1 MLKVVATESL
11 TTLIKETIPD
21 RVFDK
26 DAMDSAIGKSSLPND
41 LLHEEF
47 KRTVQK
53 NKLYNNFLG
62 EGFYG
67 AIVPPVIE
75 RCFFTNPGWYTAY
88 TPYQG
93 EISQGRLTGLA
104 IFQEMIR
111 NLTGMDVSG
120 SSLLDEASAAAEA
133 MILAFNH
140 SNKKY
145 KRFLVDEDVFNASH
159 RVCVTSAE
167 PLGIEV
173 VKEKITKATNFD
185 GVFGVLL
192 QNPDSLG
199 RVHDLTDLIKDIK
212 ATNPNIIVSVAA
224 DVASLLLCKSPGA
237 MGADLCLGNTQRF
250 GVPMGFGGPAAA
262 FLACK
267 KEHLRKLPGRIV
279 GFSKDSQGDQ
289 VIRMALQTREQHIRR
304 EKATSNIC
312 TAQALLANMAAF
324 YAVYHKESG
333 LKEISTRIHFLAQY
347 LVKGLD
353 RLGLKVLEKNNIFDT
368 VVVEFK
374 GESERNAAVD
384 LFAKNEHNV
393 RKIGKNRLGIS
404 CDESKTVGCITK
416 VLELFEEHLGKKI
429 EVADLT
435 RLSYSV
441 SISAE
446 ARREATKIFSH
457 KIFHQIKG
465 EHEMMRFLK
474 YLENMDIHLTKSMIT
489 LGSCTM
495 KLNSAVEMIP
505 LTWPELNLHPYV
517 PENQSLGYT
526 HMINELTEFLKS
538 ATKMDSVSYNSN
550 SGAAGEYAGL
560 MAIRN
565 YQRSIDQGHRKIC
578 LIPSSAHGTNPASA
592 AKAGFDCVIV
602 ASDEKGEIDLVDLKE
617 KCEQYKANIS
627 CLMVTYPSTHGV
639 YENTIRQAIDLV
651 HSAGGQVYM
660 DGANMN
666 AQVGLTSPG
675 YLGADVCH
683 LNLHKTFCIPHGGGG
698 PGMGPICVKKHL
710 APFCPS
716 LKDGAQTGPISSSE
730 FSSASILSISY
741 LYMKAM
747 GNKGLRN
754 ASIYAILNANYM
766 AQRLKDHYPL
776 LFSNEKGRVAHEFI
790 IDIRPLK
797 KSSGIEAEDIAKRL
811 IDFGFH
817 SPTMSFPV
825 AGTLMIEPTESENK
839 EELDR
844 FCDALIKIRDEI
856 RMVESGKYDKLDN
869 PLKNAPHTAKM
880 VTAANWS
887 HKYTREEAAYPLPWV
902 NTRGKYWVP
911 VSRIDNVYGDK
922 NLVVS
927 LPDYDI
933 FQ

>member
-384 LFAKNEHNV
+384 F
-393 RKIGKNRLGIS
+393 
-404 CDESKTVGCITK
+404 
-416 VLELFEEHLGKKI
+416 
-429 EVADLT
+429 
-435 RLSYSV
+435 
-441 SISAE
+441 
-446 ARREATKIFSH
+446 
-457 KIFHQIKG
+457 
-465 EHEMMRFLK
+465 
-474 YLENMDIHLTKSMIT
+474 
-489 LGSCTM
+489 
-495 KLNSAVEMIP
+495 
-505 LTWPELNLHPYV
+505 
-517 PENQSLGYT
+517 
-526 HMINELTEFLKS
+526 
-538 ATKMDSVSYNSN
+538 
-550 SGAAGEYAGL
+550 
-560 MAIRN
+560 
-565 YQRSIDQGHRKIC
+565 
-578 LIPSSAHGTNPASA
+578 
-592 AKAGFDCVIV
+592 
-602 ASDEKGEIDLVDLKE
+602 
-617 KCEQYKANIS
+617 
-627 CLMVTYPSTHGV
+627 
-639 YENTIRQAIDLV
+639 IRQ
-651 HSAGGQVYM
+651 
-660 DGANMN
+660 
-666 AQVGLTSPG
+666 
-675 YLGADVCH
+675 
-683 LNLHKTFCIPHGGGG
+683 K
-698 PGMGPICVKKHL
+698 
-710 APFCPS
+710 
-716 LKDGAQTGPISSSE
+716 
-730 FSSASILSISY
+730 
-741 LYMKAM
+741 
-747 GNKGLRN
+747 
-754 ASIYAILNANYM
+754 
-766 AQRLKDHYPL
+766 
-776 LFSNEKGRVAHEFI
+776 
-790 IDIRPLK
+790 
-797 KSSGIEAEDIAKRL
+797 
-811 IDFGFH
+811 
-817 SPTMSFPV
+817 
-825 AGTLMIEPTESENK
+825 
-839 EELDR
+839 
-844 FCDALIKIRDEI
+844 
-856 RMVESGKYDKLDN
+856 
-869 PLKNAPHTAKM
+869 
-880 VTAANWS
+880 
-887 HKYTREEAAYPLPWV
+887 
-902 NTRGKYWVP
+902 
-911 VSRIDNVYGDK
+911 
-922 NLVVS
+922 
-927 LPDYDI
+927 
-933 FQ
+933 